1 MTTEQTQNSSGD
13 AVRLPLWKNALDKMR
28 ESGIGYG
35 VVFDAKFFEDEL
47 RAKRDEMQFGLG
59 MSAIRRELEK
69 DGYYITGRGQ
79 KGNQFVIVPPES
91 NADVMNGYAR
101 QALDSLS
108 RGFILGTGTRL
119 DTLSKRDRDRHES
132 LLAKM
137 ATRLAL
143 LKLPVGE
150 ARKLLKP

>member
-1 MTTEQTQNSSGD
+1 
-13 AVRLPLWKNALDKMR
+13 
-28 ESGIGYG
+28 
-35 VVFDAKFFEDEL
+35 
-47 RAKRDEMQFGLG
+47 MQFGLG

-91 NADVMNGYAR
+91 NADVMGGYAR

-108 RGFILGTGTRL
+108 RGFILGTSTRL

-143 LKLPVGE
+143 LKLPIRE
-150 ARKLLKP
+150 ARKLLK

>member
-1 MTTEQTQNSSGD
+1 MTDTENQTDSSGEV
-13 AVRLPLWKNALDKMR
+13 VRLPLWKNALDKMR
-28 ESGIGYG
+28 ETGIGYG
-35 VVFDAKFFEDEL
+35 VVFDAKFFEEEL
-47 RAKRDEMQFGLG
+47 RSKRDEMNFGLG

-91 NADVMNGYAR
+91 NANVMGSYAR
-101 QALDSLS
+101 QALDALS
-108 RGFILGTGTRL
+108 RGFILGTNTRL
-119 DTLSKRDRDRHES
+119 DTLEKRDRDRHES

-143 LKLPVGE
+143 MKLPVGE
-150 ARKLLKP
+150 ARKLLK